1 MGYSKEE
8 VVELFKEYDETAD
21 RDGVRYSIAYFLKEK
36 GLLPLLEVGK
46 WYKLI
51 NRNDTMI
58 LCYQGEGSSSY
69 GFSSRGV
76 WSNSLGSAWVNS
88 SDCETTELTDEEVE
102 TALIAEAK
110 RRGFKEGVK
119 MKTAW
124 NICTV
129 DKIESNEFTYDG
141 YGGDVDLFLDG
152 WSVFNNGKWATIIE
166 DAKLDDVKTIQKEM
180 LLCANMLVQSVEAIG
195 EEIEKLEK

>member
-88 SDCETTELTDEEVE
+88 SDCETTELTHEEVE

-110 RRGFKEGVK
+110 KRYKVGDSFVCLKNGEFSKITQLDKWANIGNSSSVLWNDHVK
-119 MKTAW
+119 S
-124 NICTV
+124 
-129 DKIESNEFTYDG
+129 E
-141 YGGDVDLFLDG
+141 
-152 WSVFNNGKWATIIE
+152 SVFNNSKIYSNGKWATIVNTE
-166 DAKLDDVKTIQKEM
+166 LDELKATYKE
-180 LLCANMLVQSVEAIG
+180 LGKKIDE
-195 EEIEKLEK
+195 LENK